1 MPTEPSPPRLTWKQV
16 LNWRVKRHHL
26 GERAA
31 AGRLVAVVAR
41 ICGLHAQLMSSAE
54 LSVWARVEDLPR
66 DEIQRAL
73 WHERSL
79 VKTWAMRGTLHLL
92 PSAEYPL
99 WQTWLGTYD
108 HYLKGAF
115 LRAYDLSAS
124 ELERLIEVI
133 GEVLEGQLLTRDEL
147 AQLVGEKF
155 GSKDLSERL
164 KESWGS
170 MLKPAAFKG
179 ELCFAPNSGRNIR
192 FTRPRT
198 WLPSAAPVDPQQAML
213 EVTRRYLGAYGPAT
227 REDLARWG
235 GYSPARARK
244 ALGAL
249 GDQALLVE
257 VEGTES
263 WMLQEHLEE
272 VAGTPSQKSARLLPA
287 FDPYVIGAP
296 RSQPR
301 VLGVE
306 EKPRVFRPQGW
317 VSPVILLNGR
327 IAGIWRHEK
336 KGGSLRVHVEAFG
349 PLPAWARRDIR
360 RETDRLATFLGGEPL
375 LAFDE

>member
-1 MPTEPSPPRLTWKQV
+1 M
-16 LNWRVKRHHL
+16 
-26 GERAA
+26 
-31 AGRLVAVVAR
+31 
-41 ICGLHAQLMSSAE
+41 
-54 LSVWARVEDLPR
+54 WARVEDLPPE
-66 DEIQRAL
+66 EIQRAL

-99 WQTWLGTYD
+99 WRAWLGSYD
-108 HYLKGAF
+108 HYLKGAW
-115 LRAYDLSAS
+115 LRAYGLSAS
-124 ELERLIEVI
+124 ELQRLIEVI
-133 GEVLEGQLLTRDEL
+133 GEVLDGQMLTREEL
-147 AQLVGEKF
+147 AQRVGVKF
-155 GSKDLSERL
+155 GSNDLPERL
-164 KESWGS
+164 TGSWGS
-170 MLKPAAFKG
+170 MLKPAAFRG
-179 ELCFAPNSGRNIR
+179 ELCFAPNSGRNVR

-198 WLPSAAPVDPQQAML
+198 WLASASPVDPHQAMH
-213 EVTRRYLGAYGPAT
+213 EVIRRYLGAYGPAT
-227 REDLARWG
+227 REDLARWAW
-235 GYSPARARK
+235 YSPARARK
-244 ALGAL
+244 ALEAL
-249 GDQALLVE
+249 GDQALLVD

-263 WMLQEHLEE
+263 WMLREHLEE

-336 KGGSLRVHVEAFG
+336 KGGSLRVRVEAFE

-360 RETDRLATFLGGEPL
+360 RETERLATFLGGEPL
-375 LAFDE
+375 LEFEE